1 MEVRESAREAAVDAL
16 VVAKLEVQ
24 AVVVRV
30 AAPVVAVERV
40 AIFEEERQGADLAV
54 ARRDAKLQTFAE
66 LCRPGLQA
74 AQGQI
79 RLLPAHRIGTGVELE
94 QAPPFVR
101 TERIAGAPA
110 DREVRELAPLGA
122 DVLALLARQARS
134 EEHTSEL
141 PSLMRISYAV
151 FCLKNKT

>member
-1 MEVRESAREAAVDAL
+1 MFFLMIRPPPRSTRTVTLFPYTTLFRS
-16 VVAKLEVQ
+16 
-24 AVVVRV
+24 
-30 AAPVVAVERV
+30 V
-40 AIFEEERQGADLAV
+40 AIFEEERHGDDLAV

-101 TERIAGAPA
+101 TERIAGAPIA
-110 DREVRELAPLGA
+110 VTGGKPL
-122 DVLALLARQARS
+122 
-134 EEHTSEL
+134 
-141 PSLMRISYAV
+141 I
-151 FCLKNKT
+151 